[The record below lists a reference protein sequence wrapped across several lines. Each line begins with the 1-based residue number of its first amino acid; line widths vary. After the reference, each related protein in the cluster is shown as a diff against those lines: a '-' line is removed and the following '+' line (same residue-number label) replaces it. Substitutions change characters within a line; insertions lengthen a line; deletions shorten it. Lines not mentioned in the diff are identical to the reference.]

1 MMAPMQPLSF
11 SDWQLAELLRL
22 AMLIE
27 NDAARDRYF
36 ERVAVALRGRSVND
50 LSVRVAANAAYAAEV
65 PNEAWTDAVCA
76 VQAGKWA
83 MR

>member
-1 MMAPMQPLSF
+1 MTPLGF

-27 NDAARDRYF
+27 NDVARDRYF
-36 ERVAVALRGRSVND
+36 ERVALALRGRSVDD
-50 LSVRVAANAAYAAEV
+50 LSVRVAANQAFAAEA
-65 PNEAWTDAVCA
+65 PNKNWCEAVQA

-83 MR
+83 TR

>member
-1 MMAPMQPLSF
+1 MMAPMTPLGF

-27 NDAARDRYF
+27 NDAARDRFF

-50 LSVRVAANAAYAAEV
+50 LSVRVAANAAYAAEA
-65 PNEAWTDAVCA
+65 PNKAWTEAVCA

-83 MR
+83 TR

>member
-1 MMAPMQPLSF
+1 MVPLSF

-36 ERVAVALRGRSVND
+36 ERVAVALRGRSVD
-50 LSVRVAANAAYAAEV
+50 DISVRVAANAAYAAEV
-65 PNEAWTDAVCA
+65 PNRQWTEAVQA

-83 MR
+83 TR

>member
-1 MMAPMQPLSF
+1 MQPLSF

-50 LSVRVAANAAYAAEV
+50 LSVR
-65 PNEAWTDAVCA
+65 
-76 VQAGKWA
+76 
-83 MR
+83 

>member
-1 MMAPMQPLSF
+1 VTPIGF

-27 NDAARDRYF
+27 DDAARDRFF
-36 ERVAVALRGRSVND
+36 ERTAAALRGRSVDD

-65 PNEAWTDAVCA
+65 PNRVWTEAVCA
-76 VQAGKWA
+76 VQAGRWA
-83 MR
+83 TR

>member
-1 MMAPMQPLSF
+1 MMPLSF
-11 SDWQLAELLRL
+11 SDWQLAELLRR

-36 ERVAVALRGRSVND
+36 ERVAVALRGRSVD
-50 LSVRVAANAAYAAEV
+50 DISVRVAANAAYAAEV
-65 PNEAWTDAVCA
+65 PNRAWTEAICA

-83 MR
+83 TR

>member
-1 MMAPMQPLSF
+1 MVPMQPLSF

-36 ERVAVALRGRSVND
+36 ERVAVALRGRSVDD
-50 LSVRVAANAAYAAEV
+50 LSVRVAANQAFAAET
-65 PNEAWTDAVCA
+65 PNKAWTEAVCA
-76 VQAGKWA
+76 VQAGRWA
-83 MR
+83 TR

>member
-1 MMAPMQPLSF
+1 MTQPISF

-36 ERVAVALRGRSVND
+36 ERVAAALRGRSVDD
-50 LSVRVAANAAYAAEV
+50 LTVRVAANAAFAAEA
-65 PNEAWTDAVCA
+65 PNRAWTEAVQA

-83 MR
+83 TR